1 MLSSVPLRRANKF
14 IFLKNTLWSSGG
26 GLIDNLFIFLDGFQ
40 QGQTDILHPGRQPR
54 KTSSTRIRIEQ
65 TESCNYNDRWASLG
79 NHHQRESRTDKTDSC
94 KYSDRRLFGNH
105 KYYQRESKVLQ
116 SFLFFLISFDMI

>member
-65 TESCNYNDRWASLG
+65 TDSCNYNDRWASLG
-79 NHHQRESRTDKTDSC
+79 NHHQRESRTDKTDSYIVAIIMIEGDGFLGIINIINENQ
-94 KYSDRRLFGNH
+94 KSY
-105 KYYQRESKVLQ
+105 KVSS
-116 SFLFFLISFDMI
+116 SF